1 MGTTNKPQQVKLF
14 ASILFRRNEDLLK
27 ALDMLSAQIGDI
39 EEQTPVESFL
49 HTNYYE
55 KEMGRDLMRTFIL
68 FGAPIERESLPE
80 VKLTTNQIEQSFA
93 FGGKRTVNI
102 DPGYVAL
109 EHVILATT
117 KGYAHRVHLKNGIYA
132 DLTLMYRNGT
142 YRPLEW
148 TYPDYAE
155 AHTISLFLQWREH
168 YKKVLKCQKV

>member
-14 ASILFRRNEDLLK
+14 ASILFRGNEDLLK
-27 ALDMLSAQIGDI
+27 TLDLLSANIGAI
-39 EEQTPVESFL
+39 EEKTPVAPFL

-55 KEMGRDLMRTFIL
+55 KEMGKDLMRTFIL
-68 FGAPIERESLPE
+68 FGVPIDRESLPDI
-80 VKLTTNQIEQSFA
+80 KIITNEIEQSFA
-93 FGGKRTVNI
+93 SEGKRTVNI

-155 AHTISLFLQWREH
+155 ADTISLFLRWREH

>member
-1 MGTTNKPQQVKLF
+1 MFF
-14 ASILFRRNEDLLK
+14 ASILFREDEDLLK
-27 ALDMLSAQIGDI
+27 ALDMLSTQIGAI
-39 EEQTPVESFL
+39 EKQTPITPFL

-55 KEMGRDLMRTFIL
+55 KEMGKNLMRTFVL
-68 FGAPIERESLPE
+68 FRTLVERESLTE
-80 VKLTTNQIEQSFA
+80 IKLIANEIERSFA
-93 FGGKRTVNI
+93 LNGKRTVNI

-142 YRPLEW
+142 YSPLEW

-155 AHTISLFLQWREH
+155 ADTISLFIQWREH
-168 YKKVLKCQKV
+168 YKKALKCQKV

>member
-1 MGTTNKPQQVKLF
+1 MGTANKPQQVMF
-14 ASILFRRNEDLLK
+14 FVSILFREKKDLLK
-27 ALDMLSAQIGDI
+27 TLDMLRAQIGAI
-39 EEQTPVESFL
+39 EKQTPVTPFL
-49 HTNYYE
+49 HTKYYE
-55 KEMGRDLMRTFIL
+55 KEMGKDLMRTFVL
-68 FGAPIERESLPE
+68 FGALVERESLPRI
-80 VKLTTNQIEQSFA
+80 KLITNEIEGSFA
-93 FGGKRTVNI
+93 LDGKRIVNI

-148 TYPDYAE
+148 TYPDYGE
-155 AHTISLFLQWREH
+155 ADIISLFIQWREH

>member
-14 ASILFRRNEDLLK
+14 ASILFRGNKDLLR
-27 ALDMLSAQIGDI
+27 ALDMLSANIGAI
-39 EEQTPVESFL
+39 EEKTPVAPFL

-55 KEMGRDLMRTFIL
+55 KEMGKDLMRTFIL
-68 FGAPIERESLPE
+68 FGVPVERESLPE
-80 VKLTTNQIEQSFA
+80 MKIITNEIEQSFA
-93 FGGKRTVNI
+93 SEGKRTVNI

-142 YRPLEW
+142 YRSLEW

-155 AHTISLFLQWREH
+155 EQTISLFIRWRENH
-168 YKKVLKCQKV
+168 KKVLKCQKV

>member
-1 MGTTNKPQQVKLF
+1 MGTANKPQQIMF
-14 ASILFRRNEDLLK
+14 FTSILFRRNEDLLK
-27 ALDMLSAQIGDI
+27 ALSMLSAQIGAI
-39 EEQTPVESFL
+39 EKQTPIAPFL

-55 KEMGRDLMRTFIL
+55 KEMGKDLMRTYAL
-68 FGAPIERESLPE
+68 FGTLAERESLPE
-80 VKLTTNQIEQSFA
+80 IKLITNEIEQSFA
-93 FGGKRTVNI
+93 SGGKRTINI

-155 AHTISLFLQWREH
+155 AQTISLFIQWREY

>member
-14 ASILFRRNEDLLK
+14 ASILFRGNENLLK
-27 ALDMLSAQIGDI
+27 ALDMLSAQIGAI
-39 EEQTPVESFL
+39 EEQTPVAPFL

-55 KEMGRDLMRTFIL
+55 KEMGKDLMRIFIL
-68 FGAPIERESLPE
+68 FALPVERETLPE
-80 VKLTTNQIEQSFA
+80 VKLITNEIEQSFA
-93 FGGKRTVNI
+93 LEGKRAINI

-142 YRPLEW
+142 YRSLEW

-155 AHTISLFLQWREH
+155 AYTISLFLQWREH

>member
-14 ASILFRRNEDLLK
+14 ASILFRGNENLLK
-27 ALDMLSAQIGDI
+27 TLDMLSAKIGAID
-39 EEQTPVESFL
+39 EQTTVAPFL

-68 FGAPIERESLPE
+68 FGAPIEREALPE
-80 VKLTTNQIEQSFA
+80 VKLITNEIEQFFA
-93 FGGKRTVNI
+93 FGKKRTVNV

-155 AHTISLFLQWREH
+155 AQTISLFLQWREH

>member
-1 MGTTNKPQQVKLF
+1 
-14 ASILFRRNEDLLK
+14 
-27 ALDMLSAQIGDI
+27 MLRAQIGAI
-39 EEQTPVESFL
+39 EEQTPVAPFL

-55 KEMGRDLMRTFIL
+55 KEMGKDLMRTFIL
-68 FGAPIERESLPE
+68 FVLPIERETLPE
-80 VKLTTNQIEQSFA
+80 IKRITNEIEQSFA
-93 FGGKRTVNI
+93 LGGKRTLNI

-155 AHTISLFLQWREH
+155 AHTICLFLQWREH

>member
-14 ASILFRRNEDLLK
+14 AGILFQGNEDLLK
-27 ALDMLSAQIGDI
+27 TLGILSAKIGAI
-39 EEQTPVESFL
+39 EEKTPGAPFL
-49 HTNYYE
+49 HTDYYE
-55 KEMGRDLMRTFIL
+55 KEMGKGLMRTFII
-68 FGAPIERESLPE
+68 FGPLVERETLPE
-80 VKLTTNQIEQSFA
+80 IKIITNEIEQSFA
-93 FGGKRTVNI
+93 SEGKRTVNI

-148 TYPDYAE
+148 TYPDYTE
-155 AHTISLFLQWREH
+155 EQTISLFMRWRENH
-168 YKKVLKCQKV
+168 KKVLKCQKV

>member
-14 ASILFRRNEDLLK
+14 ASILFRRNENLLK
-27 ALDMLSAQIGDI
+27 TLDMMIAKIGAI
-39 EEQTPVESFL
+39 EEQTPIAPFL

-55 KEMGRDLMRTFIL
+55 KEMGSDLTRTFIL
-68 FGAPIERESLPE
+68 FGSPIERESLPE
-80 VKLTTNQIEQSFA
+80 VKLITNEIEQSFT

-132 DLTLMYRNGT
+132 DLTLMYRNRT

-155 AHTISLFLQWREH
+155 AQTISLFLQWREH

>member
-1 MGTTNKPQQVKLF
+1 MGTVNKPQQVMFF
-14 ASILFRRNEDLLK
+14 ASILFRENEDLLK
-27 ALDMLSAQIGDI
+27 ALDMLSAQIGAI
-39 EEQTPVESFL
+39 ERQTPVTPFL

-55 KEMGRDLMRTFIL
+55 KEMGKELLRTFIL
-68 FGAPIERESLPE
+68 FGTLVERESLPGI
-80 VKLTTNQIEQSFA
+80 KLITNEIEQSFA
-93 FGGKRTVNI
+93 PDKKRTINI

-117 KGYAHRVHLKNGIYA
+117 KGYAHRVHLKNGVYA

-155 AHTISLFLQWREH
+155 ADTISLFIQWREH

>member
-1 MGTTNKPQQVKLF
+1 MGTTNKPQQVRLF
-14 ASILFRRNEDLLK
+14 ASILFRGNEDLLK
-27 ALDMLSAQIGDI
+27 TLDMLSAKIGAI
-39 EEQTPVESFL
+39 EEKTPVAPFL
-49 HTNYYE
+49 HTNYYK
-55 KEMGRDLMRTFIL
+55 KEMGGDLMRTFFL

-80 VKLTTNQIEQSFA
+80 IKIITNAIEQSFA
-93 FGGKRTVNI
+93 SEGKRTVNI

-117 KGYAHRVHLKNGIYA
+117 KGYAHRVHIKNGIYA

-155 AHTISLFLQWREH
+155 ADTISLFLQWREH
-168 YKKVLKCQKV
+168 YKKVLKCPKV

>member
-14 ASILFRRNEDLLK
+14 ASVLFRGNENLMET
-27 ALDMLSAQIGDI
+27 LDMLSAQIGAI
-39 EEQTPVESFL
+39 EEQTPIAPFL

-68 FGAPIERESLPE
+68 FESPVERETLPE
-80 VKLTTNQIEQSFA
+80 VKLITNEIEQSFA
-93 FGGKRTVNI
+93 LEGKRTVNI

-155 AHTISLFLQWREH
+155 ADTISLFIQWREH

>member
-14 ASILFRRNEDLLK
+14 ASILFRGNENLLK
-27 ALDMLSAQIGDI
+27 ALDMLSAQIGTI
-39 EEQTPVESFL
+39 EEQTPVVPFL

-55 KEMGRDLMRTFIL
+55 KEMGGDLTRTFIL
-68 FGAPIERESLPE
+68 FGSPVERETLPE
-80 VKLTTNQIEQSFA
+80 VKLITNEIEQSFA
-93 FGGKRTVNI
+93 LEGKRSINI

-155 AHTISLFLQWREH
+155 AYTISLFLQWREH

>member
-14 ASILFRRNEDLLK
+14 ASILFHGNENLLK
-27 ALDMLSAQIGDI
+27 TLDMLSAQIGAI
-39 EEQTPVESFL
+39 EEQTPVTPFL

-55 KEMGRDLMRTFIL
+55 KEMGADLMRTFIL
-68 FGAPIERESLPE
+68 FALPVERETLPE
-80 VKLTTNQIEQSFA
+80 VKLITNEIEQSFA
-93 FGGKRTVNI
+93 SEGKRTVNI
-102 DPGYVAL
+102 DPGYIAL
-109 EHVILATT
+109 EHAILATT

-155 AHTISLFLQWREH
+155 SQTISLFIRWREN

>member
-14 ASILFRRNEDLLK
+14 ASILFRGNEDLLNT
-27 ALDMLSAQIGDI
+27 LDMLNAKIGAI
-39 EEQTPVESFL
+39 EEKTSVAPFL

-55 KEMGRDLMRTFIL
+55 KEMGKDLTRTFIL

-80 VKLTTNQIEQSFA
+80 IKIITNEIEQSF
-93 FGGKRTVNI
+93 GSEGKRTVNI

-132 DLTLMYRNGT
+132 DLTLMYRDGT

-155 AHTISLFLQWREH
+155 KQTISLFIRWRENH
-168 YKKVLKCQKV
+168 KKVLKCQKV

>member
-1 MGTTNKPQQVKLF
+1 MGKN
-14 ASILFRRNEDLLK
+14 
-27 ALDMLSAQIGDI
+27 
-39 EEQTPVESFL
+39 
-49 HTNYYE
+49 
-55 KEMGRDLMRTFIL
+55 LMRTFIL
-68 FGAPIERESLPE
+68 FGVPIDRESLPDIK
-80 VKLTTNQIEQSFA
+80 VITNEIEQSFTSD
-93 FGGKRTVNI
+93 GKRTVNI

-155 AHTISLFLQWREH
+155 ADTISLFLRWREH

>member
-14 ASILFRRNEDLLK
+14 ASILFRDNENLLK
-27 ALDMLSAQIGDI
+27 TLDILSEKIGVI
-39 EEQTPVESFL
+39 EEQTPVAPFL

-68 FGAPIERESLPE
+68 FGALVEREFLPE
-80 VKLTTNQIEQSFA
+80 VKLITNEIEQSFA
-93 FGGKRTVNI
+93 LEGRRAVNI

-132 DLTLMYRNGT
+132 DLTLMYRDGT

-155 AHTISLFLQWREH
+155 AHTISLFIRWRE
-168 YKKVLKCQKV
+168 YIKKVLKCQKV

>member
-14 ASILFRRNEDLLK
+14 ASILFRGNEDLPK
-27 ALDMLSAQIGDI
+27 TLDLLSANIGAI
-39 EEQTPVESFL
+39 EGKTPVAPFL

-55 KEMGRDLMRTFIL
+55 KEMGKDLMRTFIL
-68 FGAPIERESLPE
+68 FGIPIDRESLPDIK
-80 VKLTTNQIEQSFA
+80 VITNEIEQSFA
-93 FGGKRTVNI
+93 SEGKRTVNI

-155 AHTISLFLQWREH
+155 ADTISLFLQWREH

>member
-14 ASILFRRNEDLLK
+14 ASILFRGNENLLKTLDLL
-27 ALDMLSAQIGDI
+27 SANIGAI
-39 EEQTPVESFL
+39 EEKNPVAPFL

-55 KEMGRDLMRTFIL
+55 KEMGKNLMRTFIL
-68 FGAPIERESLPE
+68 FGVPIDRESLPDIK
-80 VKLTTNQIEQSFA
+80 VITNEIEQSFTSD
-93 FGGKRTVNI
+93 GKRTVNI

-155 AHTISLFLQWREH
+155 ADTISLFLRWREH